1 MGSAAS
7 LTLSE
12 NQGTVLDNLLRP
24 VSTYDIET
32 GLTSRTT
39 AMELTA
45 STRHEPTVPSTHHEL
60 LPTIGLAVTNRFTL
74 RRTALLAVAAAT
86 ALILSACS
94 GGAGTASSTEDN
106 PYGLITPGQ
115 IRVASLG
122 DSKPYTFTDAD
133 GTFTGFDVE
142 LFTDVAKRIGID
154 DVVFTG
160 QDFSGLLSAV
170 ANGQFDVGVAAIGI
184 TKERE
189 QTVDFSD
196 GYLAG
201 YLTVMAAKDSGITDA
216 DSLAGKRLGVVQG
229 TLQEAYAV
237 KHFTDTEL
245 VRFPDN
251 NSAISAVNSGS
262 IDAHFLD
269 YEAAK
274 EYAAQY
280 GLVNAI
286 DIPSFDAPAGFA
298 IAKDKPEFKK
308 ALDKAL
314 AEAMEDGTWKKLYQQ
329 WFPGSPMPE
338 QYLPKAE
345 QTSSPSP
352 TSSTE

>member
-1 MGSAAS
+1 MKNRTFRRAAI
-7 LTLSE
+7 T
-12 NQGTVLDNLLRP
+12 
-24 VSTYDIET
+24 
-32 GLTSRTT
+32 
-39 AMELTA
+39 
-45 STRHEPTVPSTHHEL
+45 
-60 LPTIGLAVTNRFTL
+60 
-74 RRTALLAVAAAT
+74 AVAASA
-86 ALILSACS
+86 ALALAACS
-94 GGAGTASSTEDN
+94 GGTPSDSQPAAEDN

-122 DSKPYTFTDAD
+122 DSRPYTFTDEN
-133 GTFTGFDVE
+133 GEFTGFDVE
-142 LFTDVAKRIGID
+142 LFTDVAHRIGID

-160 QDFSGLLSAV
+160 QDFSGLLAAV

-184 TKERE
+184 TEERQ

-201 YLTVMAAKDSGITDA
+201 YLTVMGHPDAGIA
-216 DSLAGKRLGVVQG
+216 DVEDLAGTRLGVVQG

-237 KHFTDTEL
+237 EHFTETEL

-251 NSAISAVNSGS
+251 NTAISAVNTGT

-274 EYAAQY
+274 EYAEQF

-298 IAKDKPEFKK
+298 IAKDNPAFQE
-308 ALDKAL
+308 ALNEAL
-314 AEAMEDGTWKKLYQQ
+314 AAAMEDGTWRDLYQE

-338 QYLPKAE
+338 QYLPSDE
-345 QTSSPSP
+345 QTGEQSGESS
-352 TSSTE
+352 E

>member
-1 MGSAAS
+1 MNHNILRRVVA
-7 LTLSE
+7 
-12 NQGTVLDNLLRP
+12 GTV
-24 VSTYDIET
+24 
-32 GLTSRTT
+32 
-39 AMELTA
+39 A
-45 STRHEPTVPSTHHEL
+45 
-60 LPTIGLAVTNRFTL
+60 
-74 RRTALLAVAAAT
+74 AVAALTLT
-86 ALILSACS
+86 ACAFGSSGAAGIPSAD
-94 GGAGTASSTEDN
+94 DN

-122 DSKPYTFTDAD
+122 DAKPYTFTDES
-133 GTFTGFDVE
+133 GEFTGFDVE
-142 LFTDVAKRIGID
+142 LFTDVAGRIGID

-160 QDFSGLLSAV
+160 QDFSGLLAAV

-184 TKERE
+184 TEERE

-201 YLTVMAAKDSGITDA
+201 YLTVMASPDAEIADA
-216 DSLAGKRLGVVQG
+216 DDLAGKRLGVVQG

-237 KHFTDTEL
+237 KNFTDTEL

-251 NSAISAVNSGS
+251 NAAISAVNSGS

-274 EYAAQY
+274 EYAEQY
-280 GLVNAI
+280 GLENAI

-298 IAKDKPEFKK
+298 IAEGNDAFKD
-308 ALDKAL
+308 ALNEAL
-314 AEAMEDGTWKKLYQQ
+314 HAAMEDGTWKELYQK

-338 QYLPKAE
+338 QYLPSAE
-345 QTSSPSP
+345 QTSAPTSTPSESP
-352 TSSTE
+352 TE